1 VEDVMTKKEWSQ
13 KNEKSQNSNNEEK
26 GLQ

>member
-13 KNEKSQNSNNEEK
+13 KNEKNQSSNNEDK